1 MILIKFLCHQV
12 LRRQPPGKL
21 LKSAHAV
28 DREFRVMNALQN
40 TDVPVPRMYHL
51 CEDRDVVGSMFYIME
66 FCQGRIFWD
75 AAIPEVDNAQ
85 RTAMY
90 DEMNRV
96 LAALHEGLLFEAS
109 VSGKWAEIGASTSP
123 SECSDSAS
131 HLLSV
136 LCVWG
141 VLSVI

>member
-1 MILIKFLCHQV
+1 MAASGEYV

-90 DEMNRV
+90 EEMNRV
-96 LAALHEGLLFEAS
+96 LAALHGVDLE
-109 VSGKWAEIGASTSP
+109 SGR
-123 SECSDSAS
+123 S
-131 HLLSV
+131 HRLR
-136 LCVWG
+136 
-141 VLSVI
+141 